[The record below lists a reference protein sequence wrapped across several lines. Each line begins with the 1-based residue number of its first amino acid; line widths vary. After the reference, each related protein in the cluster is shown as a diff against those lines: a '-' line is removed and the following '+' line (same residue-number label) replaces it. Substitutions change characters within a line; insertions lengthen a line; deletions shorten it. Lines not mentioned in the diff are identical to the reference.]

1 MPPYHC
7 QCNPIELIWAQV
19 RSSNFL
25 QYSFS
30 LQILK
35 KGFFLIVILFFSV
48 VTIYFPVTVH
58 YINNFI
64 QLLYDIL
71 QISAEFFLHFL
82 ILLIKNFQIKREV
95 HSTFKLDE
103 VEKLLDS
110 TVDRVSIED
119 WKNVVEHAIK
129 EQKKDYEKSGRRA
142 LHMEQLQIVIQLDG
156 SDDDSSDSD
165 DDESDTDIEDD
176 QF

>member
-1 MPPYHC
+1 M
-7 QCNPIELIWAQV
+7 
-19 RSSNFL
+19 
-25 QYSFS
+25 
-30 LQILK
+30 
-35 KGFFLIVILFFSV
+35 
-48 VTIYFPVTVH
+48 
-58 YINNFI
+58 
-64 QLLYDIL
+64 LYNIL

-82 ILLIKNFQIKREV
+82 ILLIKNFQIEREV
-95 HSTFKLDE
+95 PDNSTFKLDE
-103 VEKLLDS
+103 VEKLSDS

-129 EQKKDYEKSGRRA
+129 EQKKDYEKSGMRA

-165 DDESDTDIEDD
+165 DDESDTDIEDH